1 MVSIHISFGSTVA
14 VTIAIGCMHVCL
26 LRSTALSF
34 LMNLGD
40 FIFLLLSIPHALDM
54 LLSVLAKGALKSLT
68 LDPSSFT
75 QFLHFGYV
83 FNVNAIARNSNNSS
97 LTIINSIYSSF
108 LHLVWGLT
116 FVMTSCFWNI
126 MAPVYLRYLLC
137 RFLTASLVPSPTP
150 HPPLLLRTF

>member
-137 RFLTASLVPSPTP
+137 SFLVWILLISFLTFSVI
-150 HPPLLLRTF
+150 TFF